1 MIIEFIKSHYVL
13 MILLLVAT
21 IFNFAWL
28 FLNKK
33 ELKMNNIFLI
43 ILFALA
49 HTILGIVFVLV
60 FAYLESGF
68 NKDVIGNISLFGG
81 VFFMPLVYLLYAL
94 VRKIKI
100 SKAFDIFTVS
110 LISTLFCARINCL
123 VSGCCKGI
131 YLFNSDFRFPYR
143 ELELVYYLIF
153 IILFAKDIYKGKSS
167 GLTYPIYMASYG
179 VFRFI
184 FEFLRESDSLNFF
197 HIAHVWSLMSIV
209 IGICLIVYTKY
220 FRGKQNE
227 QIKEE

>member
-13 MILLLVAT
+13 MILLLIAT

-28 FLNKK
+28 YLNKK

-49 HTILGIVFVLV
+49 HTILGIIFVLL

-68 NKDVIGNISLFGG
+68 NKDAIGNISLFGG
-81 VFFMPLVYLLYAL
+81 AIFMPLVYSLYAL
-94 VRKIKI
+94 TKKIKI

-167 GLTYPIYMASYG
+167 GLIYPIFMASYG
-179 VFRFI
+179 AFRFV
-184 FEFLRESDSLNFF
+184 FEFLRESDSSNVF
-197 HIAHVWSLMSIV
+197 HIAHIWSLISIV
-209 IGICLIVYTKY
+209 TGISLIIYVKY

>member
-13 MILLLVAT
+13 MILLLIAS

-28 FLNKK
+28 YLNKK

-49 HTILGIVFVLV
+49 HTILGIIFVLV

-68 NKDVIGNISLFGG
+68 NKEAIGNISLFGG
-81 VFFMPLVYLLYAL
+81 VFFMPLIYSLYAL
-94 VRKIKI
+94 IRKIKI
-100 SKAFDIFTVS
+100 SKAFDTFTVS
-110 LISTLFCARINCL
+110 LISALFCARINCL

-131 YLFNSDFRFPYR
+131 YLFNSNFRFPYR
-143 ELELVYYLIF
+143 ELELIYYLIF

-167 GLTYPIYMASYG
+167 GLVYPIYMASYG
-179 VFRFI
+179 TFRFVL
-184 FEFLRESDSLNFF
+184 EFLRESDSSNVF
-197 HIAHVWSLMSIV
+197 HIAHIWSLISIV
-209 IGICLIVYTKY
+209 IGFGLIVYVKY

>member
-13 MILLLVAT
+13 MILLLIAS
-21 IFNFAWL
+21 IFNFVWL
-28 FLNKK
+28 YLNKK
-33 ELKMNNIFLI
+33 ELKMSNIFLI

-49 HTILGIVFVLV
+49 HTILGIIFVLV
-60 FAYLESGF
+60 FAYLESEF
-68 NKDVIGNISLFGG
+68 SKEAIGNISLFGG
-81 VFFMPLVYLLYAL
+81 VFFMPLVYSLYAL
-94 VRKIKI
+94 IRKIKI

-110 LISTLFCARINCL
+110 LVSTLFCACINCL

-143 ELELVYYLIF
+143 ELELIYYLIF

-167 GLTYPIYMASYG
+167 GLVYPIYMVSYG
-179 VFRFI
+179 LFRFV
-184 FEFLRESDSLNFF
+184 FEFLRESDSSNVF
-197 HIAHVWSLMSIV
+197 HIAHIWSLISIV
-209 IGICLIVYTKY
+209 IGIGLIAYVKY

>member
-13 MILLLVAT
+13 MILLLIAT

-33 ELKMNNIFLI
+33 ELKMNNVFLI
-43 ILFALA
+43 IFFALA
-49 HTILGIVFVLV
+49 HTILGIIFVLV

-68 NKDVIGNISLFGG
+68 NKDTIGSISLFGG
-81 VFFMPLVYLLYAL
+81 VFFMPLVYSLYAL

-110 LISTLFCARINCL
+110 LMSTLFCARINCL

-131 YLFNSDFRFPYR
+131 YLFNSDFRLPYR

-153 IILFAKDIYKGKSS
+153 IILFSKDIYNGKSN
-167 GLTYPIYMASYG
+167 GLIYPIYMVSYG
-179 VFRFI
+179 TFRFV
-184 FEFLRESDSLNFF
+184 FEFLRESDSSSFF
-197 HIAHVWSLMSIV
+197 HIAHIWSLISIV
-209 IGICLIVYTKY
+209 IGISLIIYVKY

>member
-1 MIIEFIKSHYVL
+1 MIIEFIKSHYAL
-13 MILLLVAT
+13 MILLLIAT

-49 HTILGIVFVLV
+49 HTILGIIFVLV

-68 NKDVIGNISLFGG
+68 NKDAIGNISLFGG
-81 VFFMPLVYLLYAL
+81 VFFMPLVYSLYAL

-153 IILFAKDIYKGKSS
+153 IILFVKDIYKGKSS
-167 GLTYPIYMASYG
+167 GLIYPIYMVSYG
-179 VFRFI
+179 LFRFV
-184 FEFLRESDSLNFF
+184 FEFLRESDSSNVF
-197 HIAHVWSLMSIV
+197 HIAHIWSLISIV
-209 IGICLIVYTKY
+209 IGISLIIYVKY

>member
-43 ILFALA
+43 ILFALT
-49 HTILGIVFVLV
+49 HTILGIIFVLV

-68 NKDVIGNISLFGG
+68 NKDAIGSISLFGG
-81 VFFMPLVYLLYAL
+81 VFFMPLVYSLYAL
-94 VRKIKI
+94 IRKIKI
-100 SKAFDIFTVS
+100 SKTFDIFTVS

-153 IILFAKDIYKGKSS
+153 IIIFAKDIYKGKSG

-179 VFRFI
+179 TFRFV
-184 FEFLRESDSLNFF
+184 FEFLRESGSSNVF
-197 HIAHVWSLMSIV
+197 HIAHIWSLISIV
-209 IGICLIVYTKY
+209 IGIGLIIYTKY

>member
-1 MIIEFIKSHYVL
+1 MIIEFIKSHYAL
-13 MILLLVAT
+13 MILLLIAT

-49 HTILGIVFVLV
+49 HTILGIIFVLV

-68 NKDVIGNISLFGG
+68 NKDAIGSISLFGG
-81 VFFMPLVYLLYAL
+81 VFFMLLAYSL
-94 VRKIKI
+94 YVLIRKIKI

-153 IILFAKDIYKGKSS
+153 IILFAKDTHKGKSS
-167 GLTYPIYMASYG
+167 GLVYPIYMASYG
-179 VFRFI
+179 MFRFV
-184 FEFLRESDSLNFF
+184 FEFLRESGSSNVF
-197 HIAHVWSLMSIV
+197 HIAHLWSLISIV
-209 IGICLIVYTKY
+209 IGIGLIVYAKY

>member
-13 MILLLVAT
+13 MILLLIAT

-49 HTILGIVFVLV
+49 HTILGIIFVLV

-68 NKDVIGNISLFGG
+68 NKDTIGSISLFGG
-81 VFFMPLVYLLYAL
+81 AFFMPLVYSLYAL
-94 VRKIKI
+94 GRKIKI

-123 VSGCCKGI
+123 ISGCCRGI

-167 GLTYPIYMASYG
+167 GLIYPIYMVSYG
-179 VFRFI
+179 LFRFV
-184 FEFLRESDSLNFF
+184 FEFLRESDSSNFF
-197 HIAHVWSLMSIV
+197 HIAHIWSPISIV

>member
-13 MILLLVAT
+13 MILLLIAT

-49 HTILGIVFVLV
+49 HTILGIIFVLV
-60 FAYLESGF
+60 FAYFESGF
-68 NKDVIGNISLFGG
+68 NKDAIGSISLFGG
-81 VFFMPLVYLLYAL
+81 VFFMPLVYSLYAL
-94 VRKIKI
+94 IRKIKI

-153 IILFAKDIYKGKSS
+153 IIIFAKDIYKGKSS
-167 GLTYPIYMASYG
+167 GLAYPIYMASYG
-179 VFRFI
+179 TFRFV
-184 FEFLRESDSLNFF
+184 FEFLRDSGSSNVF
-197 HIAHVWSLMSIV
+197 HIAHLWSLISTA
-209 IGICLIVYTKY
+209 IGISLIVYMKY

>member
-1 MIIEFIKSHYVL
+1 MIIEFIKSHYAL
-13 MILLLVAT
+13 MILLLIAT

-49 HTILGIVFVLV
+49 HTILGIIFCLV
-60 FAYLESGF
+60 FACLESGF
-68 NKDVIGNISLFGG
+68 NKDTIGSISLFGG
-81 VFFMPLVYLLYAL
+81 IFFMPLVYSLYAL
-94 VRKIKI
+94 VSKIEI

-110 LISTLFCARINCL
+110 LMSTLFCARINCL

-167 GLTYPIYMASYG
+167 GLIYPIFMASYG
-179 VFRFI
+179 AFRFV
-184 FEFLRESDSLNFF
+184 FEFLRESDSSNVF
-197 HIAHVWSLMSIV
+197 HIAHIWSLISIV
-209 IGICLIVYTKY
+209 IGIGLIIYVKY